1 MNRKIVIA
9 CLMAVLLVAVVLTC
23 IFVKEPRSKL
33 YEARGTFYY
42 GLHGREMESLSIQDW
57 SGPDR
62 LWMFKEFLWDKR
74 PEDFEQRVLRRLH
87 DAYCGKGNDEEAIE
101 AVKSMSF
108 HRVRGTFDRFE
119 LSVVATDSSLATDV
133 ANASMEVIAD
143 LDLEGEKIRKEK
155 MVKQLAYDYEQRL
168 KARKSL
174 EEMSCKAGSE
184 EEKLNMKTRVE
195 QLSQSIDC
203 VKDQIS
209 IYQEMDVRTNT
220 MFKIII
226 PAGMA
231 TNVVT
236 RKIAG
241 SHRE

>member
-1 MNRKIVIA
+1 MDKKIVIA
-9 CLMAVLLVAVVLTC
+9 CLTVVLLVAVVLTC
-23 IFVKEPRSKL
+23 VCVKEPGSKL

-42 GLHGREMESLSIQDW
+42 GLYGRELESLSIQDW

-87 DAYCGKGNDEEAIE
+87 DAYCGKGNDEAAIV
-101 AVKSMSF
+101 AVKTISF
-108 HRVRGTFDRFE
+108 HRVSGTFDRFE

-155 MVKQLAYDYEQRL
+155 IVKQLAYDYEQGL

-174 EEMSCKAGSE
+174 EEKSCEVGAE
-184 EEKLNMKTRVE
+184 EEKLNMKIRVE
-195 QLSQSIDC
+195 QLSQSIDR

-231 TNVVT
+231 TNVVI

>member
-1 MNRKIVIA
+1 MRIRTVLISSVLAILCVALAGLCIVA
-9 CLMAVLLVAVVLTC
+9 TRS
-23 IFVKEPRSKL
+23 PRL

-101 AVKSMSF
+101 AVKSISF